1 MPDVNSFELAEQI
14 RATEL
19 FSGLTIIML
28 TSAGQRG
35 DGARCRALGINA
47 YLTKPVSAEQLI
59 TAIQLALGAQ
69 SKSAHIAPLITRH
82 SLPRHSAEWR
92 ILLAE
97 DNPINQKVARRML
110 EKLHH
115 SVTVAANGKDV
126 LLALEKQSFDL
137 ILMDVQMPEMDGI
150 QATAAIRRREM
161 AGSTRIPIIALTAN
175 AMTGDRE
182 FCLNAGM
189 DGYVVKPIRSQELFA
204 EISRIQKSPV
214 AQTR

>member
-1 MPDVNSFELAEQI
+1 
-14 RATEL
+14 
-19 FSGLTIIML
+19 
-28 TSAGQRG
+28 
-35 DGARCRALGINA
+35 
-47 YLTKPVSAEQLI
+47 
-59 TAIQLALGAQ
+59 
-69 SKSAHIAPLITRH
+69 
-82 SLPRHSAEWR
+82 
-92 ILLAE
+92 
-97 DNPINQKVARRML
+97 
-110 EKLHH
+110 
-115 SVTVAANGKDV
+115 VAANGKDV